1 MAERPGTPK
10 APPRARDGSNRGD
23 ETGRRPETRD
33 PLTQGAGASA
43 AGAEGPARSMQ
54 RSLGRR
60 ASQLI
65 VGRLQ
70 EHGRAPYQFRPDQD
84 LSYYAKLVTFA
95 GVKVVWGKDLERA
108 ITAGETKPK
117 AGDLIG
123 ARRTGR
129 EAVTMVDRKRDAQ
142 GNVVTQSEH
151 HAHRTRWEVEKLQLF
166 SERARRARLARD
178 AHLDTREA
186 VRQRP
191 ELRSTFLS
199 LRAAEQLA
207 AQRIANPEDRERFL
221 KMVREA
227 ITASVQRGEPLPD
240 INLRQKSPADPAL
253 PVTPRAK
260 RGRDEPTR

>member
-1 MAERPGTPK
+1 MAEPPGSPKTPRPARDPSRQGPEAPQRSGTSDRRAQAPGTGTGAA
-10 APPRARDGSNRGD
+10 APPQS
-23 ETGRRPETRD
+23 
-33 PLTQGAGASA
+33 TQ
-43 AGAEGPARSMQ
+43 PP
-54 RSLGRR
+54 LGRR

-70 EHGRAPYQFRPDQD
+70 EHGRARYQFRPNEGY
-84 LSYYAKLVTFA
+84 SYYVKILTMA
-95 GVKVVWGKDLERA
+95 GVRVLWGKDLPRA
-108 ITAGETKPK
+108 IFGGQTKPK
-117 AGDLIG
+117 IGDLVG

-129 EAVTMVDRKRDAQ
+129 EAVTVVDRRRGAD

-151 HAHRTRWEVEKLQLF
+151 HAHRTRWEVEKLQFF

-178 AHLDTREA
+178 AHLDTRDA

-207 AQRIANPEDRERFL
+207 AKRISNPQDRERFL
-221 KMVREA
+221 EMVREA
-227 ITASVQRGEPLPD
+227 IGASIRRGEPLPD
-240 INLRQKSPADPAL
+240 IKLRAKARGDTASSVPASPP
-253 PVTPRAK
+253 K

>member
-1 MAERPGTPK
+1 MAERPSTPK
-10 APPRARDGSNRGD
+10 TPVVRDGSNRGD
-23 ETGRRPETRD
+23 ELGRRPETLDAR
-33 PLTQGAGASA
+33 TQAPETAASA
-43 AGAEGPARSMQ
+43 ARPARSTQ
-54 RSLGRR
+54 RSVGRR
-60 ASQLI
+60 AGQLI

-70 EHGRAPYQFRPDQD
+70 EHGRAPYQFRPNQD
-84 LSYYAKLVTFA
+84 LSYYAKLVTSA
-95 GVKVVWGKDLERA
+95 GIRVLWGKDLERA
-108 ITAGETKPK
+108 IRAGETKPK

-129 EAVTMVDRKRDAQ
+129 EAVTVVDRRRDAQ

-166 SERARRARLARD
+166 TERARRARLARD

-191 ELRSTFLS
+191 ELRSAFLS
-199 LRAAEQLA
+199 LHAAEQLA
-207 AQRIANPEDRERFL
+207 AQRISNPEDRERFL

-240 INLRQKSPADPAL
+240 INLRQKSPADPA
-253 PVTPRAK
+253 PSITPASK